1 MQISLGFI
9 ETDSFFGA
17 VEASNVMVKTSNVI
31 LAGKEVFTS
40 GVITIKVIG
49 ESGAVKNAIEA
60 GIDAVKKLGRNVSSH
75 IILEPDEQLLSV
87 LPEFSNFYFQLN
99 KLPEPIKKT
108 ALKAAKELPLDDV
121 TEKKENI
128 AEPAAGKENIPDNRK
143 GLRLTEAKKLLKRK
157 KPIKIEIKDKPDKK
171 EKEKINSKINYKND
185 TIERLRKEALGLDKA
200 EKRKVERA
208 KDKEKKE
215 EKKKVEQKIENNNNP
230 GLDTLNVHELRKVAR
245 STINFPIQGR
255 EISKANREVLL
266 NYFKSLNK

>member
-40 GVITIKVIG
+40 GIITIKVIG
-49 ESGAVKNAIEA
+49 ECRAVKTAIEA

-75 IILEPDEQLLSV
+75 IIAEPEEQLLSI

-99 KLPEPIKKT
+99 KQPDTIKKT
-108 ALKAAKELPLDDV
+108 AMIVEKEPPLNKI
-121 TEKKENI
+121 TAKKENI
-128 AEPAAGKENIPDNRK
+128 AEPVTGKENVPDNRK
-143 GLRLTEAKKLLKRK
+143 EMSLAETNKLLKRK
-157 KPIKIEIKDKPDKK
+157 KSIKIEIKDKSDKK
-171 EKEKINSKINYKND
+171 EKEAKRNYKND

-200 EKRKVERA
+200 EKRGKGRTKE
-208 KDKEKKE
+208 KEKKE
-215 EKKKVEQKIENNNNP
+215 EKKKAEQKIEENNNP
-230 GLDTLNVHELRKVAR
+230 GLDSLNVHQLRRMAR

-255 EISKANREVLL
+255 EISKAKREVLL
-266 NYFKSLNK
+266 NYFKSLK